1 MNVVLQTR
9 TVCADQ
15 EVQLIKITQ
24 EVKTAVEESG
34 VQNGVVFVISAHTTA
49 GITMNEGLPCV
60 EKDLVD
66 KLETKAHLKGKKVTR
81 YRYLGLFVFVAIPL
95 PGTGAWTGALV
106 AAFLN
111 MPLRK
116 ALVSIFFGVVTAGI
130 VVTTL
135 THGVIA
141 LF

>member
-60 EKDLVD
+60 EKDLMD
-66 KLETKAHLKGKKVTR
+66 KEAPH
-81 YRYLGLFVFVAIPL
+81 I
-95 PGTGAWTGALV
+95 
-106 AAFLN
+106 
-111 MPLRK
+111 LR
-116 ALVSIFFGVVTAGI
+116 
-130 VVTTL
+130 
-135 THGVIA
+135 HPRR
-141 LF
+141 